1 MVERFIDNGGAVHE
15 KIITPPTVLSLVPS
29 LTELHFDLG
38 LGEQI
43 VGRTNFCIHP
53 ATGVADIPSVGGT
66 KKINFDKVTALNP
79 SHVLVNI
86 DETPKELA
94 EKLASIGI
102 EVIVT
107 HPIVARDN
115 CELFQLIGGLF
126 GAVDRAAELTKKFS
140 DAIAALTEKSQAW
153 DRQNALYLIWQD
165 PWMSISPNTYIADV
179 LRQAN
184 WHTPRHPNKGRY
196 PAICLDTHILQEV
209 DLVLFSSEPFPFNQK
224 HLKQFQKDFPAH
236 ADKARLIDAE
246 MVSWYGSRSINGLR
260 YLAKF
265 AAR

>member
-1 MVERFIDNGGAVHE
+1 MVKSLIDSAGKAHE
-15 KIITPPTVLSLVPS
+15 KIITPPRVLSLVPS

-53 ATGVADIPSVGGT
+53 ATAIANIPSVGGT
-66 KKINFDKVTALNP
+66 KKINFDKVTSLNP

-94 EKLASIGI
+94 EKLGSIGI

-107 HPIVARDN
+107 HPLVAKDN
-115 CELFQLIGGLF
+115 CKLFHLIGGLF
-126 GAVDRAAELTKKFS
+126 GAADRATELTKNF
-140 DAIAALTEKSQAW
+140 DEALATLIEKSRAW
-153 DRQNALYLIWQD
+153 AQQNALYLIWQN
-165 PWMSISPNTYIADV
+165 PWMTISPDTYIADV
-179 LRQAN
+179 LKQAN
-184 WHTPRHPNKGRY
+184 WQILKYPNGGRY
-196 PAICLDTHILQEV
+196 PTISLDTCILEEV

-224 HLKQFQKDFPAH
+224 HLHQFQQDFPKH
-236 ADKARLIDAE
+236 AEKARLIDAE
-246 MVSWYGSRSINGLR
+246 MVSWYGSRSIEGLH
-260 YLAKF
+260 YLTNF

>member
-1 MVERFIDNGGAVHE
+1 MVEIFIDNAGTVHE
-15 KIITPPTVLSLVPS
+15 KIITPPRVLSLVPS

-53 ATGVADIPSVGGT
+53 ATAVGDIPSVGGT
-66 KKINFDKVTALNP
+66 KKINFDKVAALNP
-79 SHVLVNI
+79 SHALVNI
-86 DETPKELA
+86 DETPRGLA
-94 EKLASIGI
+94 EKLDSIGI

-115 CELFQLIGGLF
+115 CELFRLIGGLF
-126 GAVDRAAELTKKFS
+126 GAADRAAELTKNFS
-140 DAIAALTEKSQAW
+140 EALAPLTEKSRAW

-165 PWMSISPNTYIADV
+165 PWMSISTDTYIADV
-179 LRQAN
+179 LKQAN
-184 WHTPRHPNKGRY
+184 WHTPEHPNKGRY
-196 PAICLDTHILQEV
+196 PTITLDTCTLEQV
-209 DLVLFSSEPFPFNQK
+209 DVVLFSSEPFPFNQK
-224 HLKQFQKDFPAH
+224 HLQQFQKDFPAH